1 MVLFSR
7 KVGRDTVCLG
17 RIDLPNFE
25 NILYE
30 KQRKGVLITL
40 NRPEALNAISPEME
54 TELHQA
60 FDEAEADPEVRA
72 IVLTGA
78 GRAFSAGY
86 DMGRPDSP
94 MGEYVWPYGLAPGE
108 SVAEHLNSWRTNDGG
123 GIKKLLHMWE
133 LTTPVIGAINGWCMG
148 GASWYAAAT
157 HMTYASENAVFAQ
170 PEVRHISNTSFFW
183 VLDAGY
189 KNALRY
195 SLTGDHIDAQEAL
208 RIGLVNE
215 VVPHDD
221 LIDHCFKI
229 VERIALVSPET
240 VKINLYVATMGLEM
254 MGLANALKLN
264 GELSAM
270 AHSSSREDYRK
281 EMFDAMA
288 TGGMRSFLEVRDG
301 PFQPE
306 PFGPRSK
313 RR

>member
-1 MVLFSR
+1 MASYQH
-7 KVGRDTVCLG
+7 
-17 RIDLPNFE
+17 
-25 NILYE
+25 ILYE

-54 TELHQA
+54 GEMHLA
-60 FDEAEADPEVRA
+60 FDEAVADPEIRA

-86 DMGRPDSP
+86 DMGRDDSP
-94 MGEYVWPYGLAPGE
+94 MRNYVWPYGVAPGE
-108 SVAEHLNSWRTNDGG
+108 SVADHLNMWRTNDGE
-123 GIKKLLHMWE
+123 GINKLLHMWE
-133 LTTPVIGAINGWCMG
+133 LTKPVIGAINGWCMG
-148 GASWYAAAT
+148 GASWYATAT
-157 HMTYASENAVFAQ
+157 HMTYASVNAVFGQ

-183 VLDAGY
+183 VLSAGY

-208 RIGLVNE
+208 RIGIVNK
-215 VVPHDD
+215 VVPHED
-221 LIDHCFKI
+221 LLDECFKV

-240 VKINLYVATMGLEM
+240 VKINLAVATMGLEM

-264 GELSAM
+264 GQLSAA

-281 EMFDAMA
+281 AMFDAMA
-288 TGGMRSFLEVRDG
+288 TGGMRSFLQERDG

-306 PFGPRSK
+306 PFGPRS
-313 RR
+313 RPR